1 MGKKSAPGLIHE
13 RQFLSPT
20 TSIVTSGPF
29 RFSRNPLY
37 VALTLLYWGARLDVQ
52 YVVGHYRAR
61 PAPYHYALRSCPARG
76 ELHRA
81 EVW

>member
-1 MGKKSAPGLIHE
+1 MSVPFANHVHCHIRPVSVLSKSSLRSADAPIL
-13 RQFLSPT
+13 
-20 TSIVTSGPF
+20 
-29 RFSRNPLY
+29 
-37 VALTLLYWGARLDVQ
+37 GARLDVQ